1 MSQVEE
7 YVKSRRKKTLQELKE
22 ILRIPSVSTLESHR
36 NEMLRCAQIV
46 ARRMKDS
53 GLQSRILQTERHPAV
68 YGERIAG
75 PGRPSVLVYGHY
87 DVQPPDPVELWR
99 HPPFEPTEE
108 GGCLYARGA
117 SDDKGQFFALLKGIE
132 AFLNTREHPSV
143 NVKLIVEGEEE
154 IGSPSLRSLI
164 RKERSLLASDI
175 VVVADGSQFARD
187 LPAITY
193 GLKGLVL
200 IEAIVRG
207 PSKDLHSGAYGG
219 TVANP
224 ANVLARL
231 VAACQGPFGRV
242 AIPGFYDDVR
252 SLEARER
259 EEIAKLPFSE
269 EDYRAELGVAKLFGE
284 EGFTTIERKW
294 ARPTFDV
301 NGLSSGSSG
310 EGAKTILPAEARAR
324 ISMRLV
330 PDQDP
335 EKIVRLVTD
344 FLRSVAPDTV
354 RVDFRTHHAS
364 KPVIL
369 RRDGK
374 HVRAAVRAFARAFGK
389 EPVFVREGGSIP
401 VVNAFQ
407 EELGLESLLLGIGL
421 PDDDAHA
428 PDEKIRIEDIYRGM
442 ILMAAFLED
451 LEAREREA

>member
-7 YVKSRRKKTLQELKE
+7 YVKSRRKKTLEELKE

-36 NEMLRCAQIV
+36 KEMLRCAQLV
-46 ARRMKDS
+46 ARRMKET
-53 GLQSRILQTERHPAV
+53 GLQSRILRTDRHPAV

-75 PGRPSVLVYGHY
+75 SGSPTVLVYGHY
-87 DVQPPDPVELWR
+87 DVQPPDPLGLWR
-99 HPPFEPTEE
+99 HDPFEPTEE
-108 GGCLYARGA
+108 EGLLYARGA

-132 AFLNTREHPSV
+132 AFLNTREGPRVSV
-143 NVKLIVEGEEE
+143 KVIVEGEEE
-154 IGSPSLRSLI
+154 IGSPSLRALI
-164 RKERSLLASDI
+164 RQERALLSADV

-193 GLKGLVL
+193 GLKGLVF
-200 IEAIVRG
+200 IEATVRG

-224 ANVLARL
+224 ANVLARML
-231 VAACQGPFGRV
+231 AACQGPFGRV

-252 SLEARER
+252 SLEAWER
-259 EEIAKLPFSE
+259 EEFAKLPFRE
-269 EDYRAELGVAKLFGE
+269 EEYREEIGVPKLFGE

-294 ARPTFDV
+294 ARPTFDL
-301 NGLSSGSSG
+301 NGLSSGFSG
-310 EGAKTILPAEARAR
+310 EGAKTVLPAEARAK

-335 EKIVRLVTD
+335 SKIVRLVTD

-354 RVDFRTHHAS
+354 RVDCLTHHAS
-364 KPVIL
+364 KPVL
-369 RRDGK
+369 LSRDGA
-374 HVRAAVRAFARAFGK
+374 HVRAAVRAFARAFGR

-428 PDEKIRIEDIYRGM
+428 PNEKIRIEDVYRGAV
-442 ILMAAFLED
+442 LMGAFLEG
-451 LEAREREA
+451 LEA